1 MRKKTLI
8 FALSALLVL
17 ASLAGCSSFDGDET
31 AMTVG
36 DDVVTADLAN
46 FAARYM
52 QAQYET
58 YYGAYLGD
66 DMWSSEAEEGL
77 TYEEYVKENVQN
89 TLKVMLLCEQHQ
101 GDYDIELTD
110 PEKRAIEQA
119 AADFSD
125 SNSLDA
131 KEKVSGDTETVER
144 FMTLSV
150 EEGKVA
156 DAVEAGADTDVSD
169 EEAAQKAMSYVRF
182 PKNTTDDDGNT
193 MELSEE
199 ELEDL
204 KAEAQEL
211 VDRTLAGEDF
221 DQVAT
226 ELDLNVQTTTF
237 DADSTVPDAS
247 VVEAADALE
256 NVRAVTDVIETEGS
270 YFVAQLTS
278 LMDQEATETK
288 KEEIIEE
295 RKEELFGEV
304 LDGWEEDT
312 EVTINDSVWNKINFK
327 TMSVT
332 SYTDESDDYTDPIE
346 TDDVAEE
353 NLIIEEDEEEEVE
366 EEE

>member
-1 MRKKTLI
+1 MKKRALV
-8 FALSALLVL
+8 FALSAFMAVF
-17 ASLAGCSSFDGDET
+17 SLAGCSSFDGDET

-66 DMWSSEAEEGL
+66 DMWSSEAEAGL
-77 TYEEYVKENVQN
+77 TYEEYVKESVQN
-89 TLKVMLLCEQHQ
+89 TLKVLLLCEQHRAE
-101 GDYDIELTD
+101 YDVELTD

-119 AADFSD
+119 ASDFSE

-131 KEKVSGDTETVER
+131 KEKVSGNTETVER

-150 EEGKVA
+150 EESKVA
-156 DAVEAGADTDVSD
+156 VAVEAGADTEVSD
-169 EEAAQKAMSYVRF
+169 EEAAQKSMNYVRF

-193 MELSEE
+193 VELSEE

-204 KAEAQEL
+204 KAEAEEL
-211 VDRTLAGEDF
+211 VERARAGEDF
-221 DQVAT
+221 EEVAT
-226 ELDLNVQTTTF
+226 ELGGNVQTATF
-237 DADSTVPDAS
+237 DAESTIPD
-247 VVEAADALE
+247 EAVIEAVDALE
-256 NVRAVTDVIETEGS
+256 TENEVADVIETDGY

-278 LMDQEATETK
+278 LFDQDATADK

-295 RKEELFGEV
+295 RKEELFDDV
-304 LDGWEEDT
+304 LAGWEEDT
-312 EVTINDSVWNKINFK
+312 EITINDSVWKKIDFK
-327 TMSVT
+327 SLSVT
-332 SYTDESDDYTDPIE
+332 SYTDESDDYTDPLV

-353 NLIIEEDEEEEVE
+353 NEIQEEDEETE
-366 EEE
+366 EE